1 MVDPVPLITAD
12 NRPAD
17 WVKLSDYRQVA
28 YLNVI
33 LGIAV
38 ILQNFLVTAGYYPE
52 RKKLI
57 PMFFLLIAGADTVI
71 AVGEICRVILVF
83 SCPHRLEIKEST
95 TSLAALV
102 SLMPSL
108 SILGWTC
115 STFYNVVLT
124 VYRTVTLADPFSG
137 GSWRKTVIVTI
148 SAGTIV
154 WFVVE
159 VLVLL
164 CFLFKYDT
172 SSYQEHYQ
180 TVGSLLRMHLS
191 LPDLVE
197 YLLVSVIIF
206 DYHTISTF
214 VLHIGAP
221 IQLAIQGLP
230 SLITLICIPL
240 QVFFLR
246 RSLRVCEA
254 AASISKESIN
264 ITVTILLINVLD
276 FFCDIFCLLNYLIHG
291 SGGESKHHY
300 RLFAIFA
307 VSTLPLFNALGF
319 QLIMILRN
327 RSMKKRYRT
336 ILSWPFMFFLEVVC
350 WVRQRMQ
357 FRHTILQGRPKF

>member
-1 MVDPVPLITAD
+1 MEDPVPLITSD
-12 NRPAD
+12 NRYDD
-17 WVKLSDYRQVA
+17 WIKLSDYREVA

-33 LGIAV
+33 LSIAV

-57 PMFFLLIAGADTVI
+57 PMLFLLIAGADTVI

-115 STFYNVVLT
+115 STFFNVVLT

-137 GSWRKTVIVTI
+137 GAWRKTVIVTI

-159 VLVLL
+159 VLVIL

-197 YLLVSVIIF
+197 YLLTSLNIF
-206 DYHTISTF
+206 FYHTVIQF
-214 VLHIGAP
+214 VLHIGTQS
-221 IQLAIQGLP
+221 QLAIQGLP

-264 ITVTILLINVLD
+264 ITVTIILINVLD
-276 FFCDIFCLLNYLIHG
+276 VFCDIFWFLNYFIYSFG
-291 SGGESKHHY
+291 MESNNLY
-300 RLFAIFA
+300 RRFAIFA

-336 ILSWPFMFFLEVVC
+336 ILSWPFMFIFDMVR
-350 WVRQRMQ
+350 WVRQRM
-357 FRHTILQGRPKF
+357 

>member
-1 MVDPVPLITAD
+1 M
-12 NRPAD
+12 
-17 WVKLSDYRQVA
+17 
-28 YLNVI
+28 
-33 LGIAV
+33 
-38 ILQNFLVTAGYYPE
+38 
-52 RKKLI
+52 
-57 PMFFLLIAGADTVI
+57 
-71 AVGEICRVILVF
+71 ILVF

-159 VLVLL
+159 VLVIL
-164 CFLFKYDT
+164 CFKLDYNQFL
-172 SSYQEHYQ
+172 YQLSFQ
-180 TVGSLLRMHLS
+180 TVGSLLRCHLA

-197 YLLVSVIIF
+197 YLLVS
-206 DYHTISTF
+206 ISNSEFTDF
-214 VLHIGAP
+214 FGALS
-221 IQLAIQGLP
+221 QLAIQGLP

-264 ITVTILLINVLD
+264 ITVTILLSP
-276 FFCDIFCLLNYLIHG
+276 H
-291 SGGESKHHY
+291 
-300 RLFAIFA
+300 
-307 VSTLPLFNALGF
+307 
-319 QLIMILRN
+319 
-327 RSMKKRYRT
+327 
-336 ILSWPFMFFLEVVC
+336 
-350 WVRQRMQ
+350 
-357 FRHTILQGRPKF
+357 